1 MAKDKYRI
9 VLEVEGD
16 LKQYFKDK
24 AASEERSVNY
34 YISNILREVKEKEDY
49 VDE

>member
-9 VLEVEGD
+9 VLEVERD

-24 AASEERSVNY
+24 AAAEDRSVNY
-34 YISNILREVKEKEDY
+34 YIGNILREVKQEEDS

>member
-1 MAKDKYRI
+1 MAKNKYRI

-24 AASEERSVNY
+24 AAAEDRSVNY
-34 YISNILREVKEKEDY
+34 YISNILREVKEEDSI
-49 VDE
+49 DE